1 MDREQK
7 PLNHLPLH
15 LKKAVR
21 WGASSAL
28 HLCGF
33 MRLLYQL
40 APRDMNF
47 TQIETNNGDNC
58 SACRH
63 SFEVHA
69 RSSPLGNFLASVSV
83 FTLTSR
89 SWVCIHSLET
99 AWNLFINCFFLHIFL
114 IVIFI
119 NTFFKKKIDS
129 ELFCR
134 LIICFENLQLNLV
147 WWYRNRK
154 KNSCFWGKSL
164 KTILSKKNFNTLGL
178 SKICIGNIY
187 WKKLVLSW
195 YH

>member
-1 MDREQK
+1 
-7 PLNHLPLH
+7 
-15 LKKAVR
+15 
-21 WGASSAL
+21 
-28 HLCGF
+28 

-69 RSSPLGNFLASVSV
+69 RCSPLGNFLASVSV

-119 NTFFKKKIDS
+119 NTFLKKKNRFRVVLSID
-129 ELFCR
+129 
-134 LIICFENLQLNLV
+134 NLL
-147 WWYRNRK
+147 RK
-154 KNSCFWGKSL
+154 LTVEFIEIEKNSCFWRKSL

-187 WKKLVLSW
+187 WKKLLLSW

>member
-1 MDREQK
+1 
-7 PLNHLPLH
+7 
-15 LKKAVR
+15 
-21 WGASSAL
+21 
-28 HLCGF
+28 

-69 RSSPLGNFLASVSV
+69 RCSPLGNFLASVSV

-99 AWNLFINCFFLHIFL
+99 ASNLFINCFFLHIFL

-119 NTFFKKKIDS
+119 NTFLKKIDS

-154 KNSCFWGKSL
+154 KNSCFWRKSL
-164 KTILSKKNFNTLGL
+164 KTILSKNNFNTLGL

-187 WKKLVLSW
+187 WKKLLLSW